1 MELLFVTLGGAI
13 LGLAARYGVPKRDTH
28 GALLVPGIGA
38 VVSAVVWAALTWLGW
53 KFDGGWIW
61 VVSLVAA
68 AVVAVL
74 ASVFLGRQRTEQDAE
89 LLSALSRA

>member
-28 GALLVPGIGA
+28 GALLVPAVGA
-38 VVSAVVWAALTWLGW
+38 IVASVVWAALTWVGL

-61 VVSLVAA
+61 VLSLAA
-68 AVVAVL
+68 AGVVAGLMSVL
-74 ASVFLGRQRTEQDAE
+74 LARQRTASDME
-89 LLSALSRA
+89 LVTRLSRA